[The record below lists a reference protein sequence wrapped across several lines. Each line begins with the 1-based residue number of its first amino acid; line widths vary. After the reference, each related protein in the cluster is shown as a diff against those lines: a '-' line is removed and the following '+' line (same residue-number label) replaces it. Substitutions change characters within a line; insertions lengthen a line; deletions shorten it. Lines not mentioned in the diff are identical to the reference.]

1 MIRLD
6 RLLVNMKFGSRKEV
20 QDLIKSGAVLV
31 DGKVELKKDRK
42 LNPALNKVVVFDEEL
57 YYQDEIILAI
67 NKPIGYLSANVD
79 AFYPVVVDLIGA
91 PYHRIDFKIAGR
103 LDLDSEGLLI
113 LTTSGKTVHDIT
125 NPNKKIIKT
134 YDVTT
139 EEIIDEEMLLR
150 LLEPIRILDGN
161 SEPYLTKA
169 LNISKTSEN
178 TALIS
183 LDEGKFHQVKRM
195 FRAIGYEVISL
206 KRIQIGKYHLGNLE
220 PGEYVEIKKD
230 DIL

>member
-42 LNPALNKVVVFDEEL
+42 LNPAFNKVLVFDEEL

-91 PYHRIDFKIAGR
+91 PYHRHDFKIAGR

-113 LTTSGKTVHDIT
+113 LTTSGKTVHEIT

-134 YDVTT
+134 YEVTT
-139 EEIIDEEMLLR
+139 EEIIDEEMLSR
-150 LLEPIRILDGN
+150 LLEPIRLLDGN

-169 LNISKTSEN
+169 INISKTGEY

-195 FRAIGYEVISL
+195 FRAIGYEVINL